1 MTGATANYGR
11 LVDSGEYTGQEAP
24 AVITRMIADAE
35 KRGIGK
41 GEIQYR
47 LKDWGISRQRYWG
60 TPIPI
65 IYLREGRRGAGA
77 VRRICPSSCRT

>member
-1 MTGATANYGR
+1 M
-11 LVDSGEYTGQEAP
+11 
-24 AVITRMIADAE
+24 TRMIADAE

-41 GEIQYR
+41 GETQYR

-65 IYLREGRRGAGA
+65 IYCEKDGVVGVPYEQLPVELPKVAQFTGRGDSPLASIPEF
-77 VRRICPSSCRT
+77 VNVNCP

>member
-1 MTGATANYGR
+1 
-11 LVDSGEYTGQEAP
+11 
-24 AVITRMIADAE
+24 MIADAE

-60 TPIPI
+60 TPIPVI
-65 IYLREGRRGAGA
+65 HCERTAS
-77 VRRICPSSCRT
+77 CPCRTPTCRSSCRR